1 MVLIIP
7 RETKGEKFM
16 HLHYT
21 HKRDYTRSYMQNNN
35 WMRKGRL
42 CVSMCLHNPSRLL
55 AFLLVKI
62 KQMRMCSVCIGWAQK
77 RKLS

>member
-35 WMRKGRL
+35 WMREGRL
-42 CVSMCLHNPSRLL
+42 CVSMCLPAFTIHL
-55 AFLLVKI
+55 ACSLFFLVKKI
-62 KQMRMCSVCIGWAQK
+62 ANETVEHGKFD
-77 RKLS
+77 

>member
-21 HKRDYTRSYMQNNN
+21 HKRDYARSYMQNNN
-35 WMRKGRL
+35 WMREGRL
-42 CVSMCLHNPSRLL
+42 CVSMCLLPSPSIPL
-55 AFLLVKI
+55 ARFSFL
-62 KQMRMCSVCIGWAQK
+62 
-77 RKLS
+77 